1 MLRLSAH
8 TVNIAITGCID
19 DVEME
24 SQLAEEGAA
33 NESKESCA
41 VIQEGEGAC
50 PQGGEGQ
57 RGELEETSQD
67 GESDQEKESA
77 VAGSDEGGDEGRG
90 GENEET
96 VDEEDEM
103 SQDEGD
109 NIQTPQEDAAIAS
122 DDQPGDEGGGHEHG
136 PGDGKTEPT
145 DKEEQQPTQEGED
158 ADAMSQE
165 DATQTETEP
174 PGDEWGVG
182 AGPSDVDKGTKVE
195 EMASQ
200 GSSSSDTDSDSEPHN
215 FKDYTTLKE
224 FGYHFKNG
232 IVFIGV

>member
-8 TVNIAITGCID
+8 TANITITGCID

-24 SQLAEEGAA
+24 SQLAEDGAA
-33 NESKESCA
+33 SESKESCT
-41 VIQEGEGAC
+41 VIQEGQGAC

-57 RGELEETSQD
+57 RGELEEMSQD

-96 VDEEDEM
+96 VDEM

-109 NIQTPQEDAAIAS
+109 NIQTPQEDVVASAIAS
-122 DDQPGDEGGGHEHG
+122 DDQPGDEGGEHEQG
-136 PGDGKTEPT
+136 PGDGKIEPT
-145 DKEEQQPTQEGED
+145 DKEEQQPAQEGED
-158 ADAMSQE
+158 MMSQDE
-165 DATQTETEP
+165 DVTRTETETT
-174 PGDEWGVG
+174 GDEGG
-182 AGPSDVDKGTKVE
+182 AASAGPSDVDKEANIK

-200 GSSSSDTDSDSEPHN
+200 GRSSSDTDSDSEPHDFN
-215 FKDYTTLKE
+215 DYTTLEE
-224 FGYHFKNG
+224 FGYHFKHG
-232 IVFIGV
+232 IFISV